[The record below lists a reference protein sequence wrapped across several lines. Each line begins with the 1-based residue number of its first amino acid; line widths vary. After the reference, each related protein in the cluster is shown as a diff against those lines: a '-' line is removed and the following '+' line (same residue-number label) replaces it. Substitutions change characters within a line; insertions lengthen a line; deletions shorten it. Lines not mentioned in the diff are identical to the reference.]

1 MVRRYAQTS
10 AVHQQMYT
18 GKKGSIAQDNVAGK
32 KLVSRLGFDPSTL
45 ALKGSSSS

>member
-32 KLVSRLGFDPSTL
+32 KLVRRLGFDPSTL